1 MSELWGPRKMGILA
15 ETIKEKLTER
25 FTPSQLEVED
35 QSHLHSGHGGAAE
48 HKAAFP
54 EKDMSA
60 ETHIHVVMTAAEF
73 AGMNT
78 LAKHRAVLETISDEV
93 DRLHAFSLE
102 AKAGEAQVGEA
113 KAE

>member
-1 MSELWGPRKMGILA
+1 MGILA
-15 ETIKEKLTER
+15 DTIKEKLTER
-25 FTPSQLEVED
+25 FTPSQLEVVD

-54 EKDMSA
+54 DKDMGA
-60 ETHIHVVMTAAEF
+60 ETHIHVVIKAEAF

-78 LAKHRAVLETISDEV
+78 LAKHRAVLETIPEEV

-102 AKAGEAQVGEA
+102 AKAGEV
-113 KAE
+113 KAG

>member
-1 MSELWGPRKMGILA
+1 MGILV
-15 ETIKEKLTER
+15 ESIKEKLKENFNPT
-25 FTPSQLEVED
+25 QLEVID

-54 EKDMSA
+54 DKDMTA
-60 ETHIHVVMTAAEF
+60 ETHVHVVITSNAF

-78 LAKHRAVLETISDEV
+78 LAKHRAVMAIVSEEI

-102 AKAGEAQVGEA
+102 AKAA
-113 KAE
+113 

>member
-1 MSELWGPRKMGILA
+1 MGILVEA
-15 ETIKEKLTER
+15 IKGKLTEA
-25 FTPSQLEVED
+25 FTPSQLEVID

-54 EKDMSA
+54 DKDMSA
-60 ETHIHVVMTAAEF
+60 ETHVHVVIMSDHF

-78 LAKHRAVLETISDEV
+78 LAKHRAVLAVLTEEV

-102 AKAGEAQVGEA
+102 AKAP
-113 KAE
+113 

>member
-1 MSELWGPRKMGILA
+1 MGILA
-15 ETIKEKLTER
+15 EAIKGKLEAR
-25 FTPSQLEVED
+25 FTPSQLDVQD

-54 EKDMSA
+54 DKDMSA
-60 ETHIHVVMTAAEF
+60 ETHIHVVITAAEF

-78 LAKHRAVLETISDEV
+78 LAKHRAVLETVSEEV

-102 AKAGEAQVGEA
+102 AKAD
-113 KAE
+113 

>member
-1 MSELWGPRKMGILA
+1 MGILA
-15 ETIKEKLTER
+15 ESIKRKLELR
-25 FTPSQLEVED
+25 FTPSQLEVQD
-35 QSHLHSGHGGAAE
+35 QSHLHAGHGGAAE

-60 ETHIHVVMTAAEF
+60 ETHIHVVIVADEF

-78 LAKHRAVLETISDEV
+78 LAKHRAVLEAVSSEV

-102 AKAGEAQVGEA
+102 AKAA
-113 KAE
+113 

>member
-1 MSELWGPRKMGILA
+1 MGILA
-15 ETIKEKLTER
+15 EAIKGKLEAR
-25 FTPSQLEVED
+25 FTPSQLDVQD

-54 EKDMSA
+54 DKDMSA
-60 ETHIHVVMTAAEF
+60 ETHIHVVITAAEF

-78 LAKHRAVLETISDEV
+78 FAKHRAVLETVSEEV

-102 AKAGEAQVGEA
+102 AKAD
-113 KAE
+113 

>member
-1 MSELWGPRKMGILA
+1 MSEHWGPHKMGILA
-15 ETIKEKLTER
+15 EAIKEKLTLR
-25 FTPSQLEVED
+25 FTPTQLDVQD

-48 HKAAFP
+48 HRAAFP

-60 ETHIHVVMTAAEF
+60 ETHIHVVIVAEAF

-78 LAKHRAVLETISDEV
+78 LAKHRAVLEAVKEEV

-102 AKAGEAQVGEA
+102 ATAGS
-113 KAE
+113 